1 MKFLEKVD
9 KWTIWKTIMQYSI
22 DIILFLLALSEDL
35 WVDWVDNNSN
45 INIRS
50 YKVTKEIIVVYDSL
64 V

>member
-35 WVDWVDNNSN
+35 WVDWVDNNSD